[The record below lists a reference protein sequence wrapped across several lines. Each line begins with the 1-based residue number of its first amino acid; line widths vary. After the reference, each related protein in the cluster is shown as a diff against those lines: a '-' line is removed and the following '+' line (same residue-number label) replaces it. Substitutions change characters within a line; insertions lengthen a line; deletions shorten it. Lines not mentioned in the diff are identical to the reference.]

1 MLLTI
6 KEILIGLKVTCIA
19 TLFIIVYETIL
30 KFDFG
35 TKKTIKDW
43 KDTES
48 LDSLSKLRHEVN
60 LTCDIAK
67 KLL

>member
-35 TKKTIKDW
+35 TKK
-43 KDTES
+43 
-48 LDSLSKLRHEVN
+48 
-60 LTCDIAK
+60 
-67 KLL
+67 LLKTGRIPKVLILCPNYAMK